1 MSLPRPVTA
10 IILSGGGARAA
21 YQVGA
26 LRAIAHIAGRNARM
40 PFPVVCGTSAGAINA
55 TLLAVNA
62 DDFRRGVARLTRWW
76 RRVTVRDIYHGDLTT
91 LAQHSARFLASVL
104 TGGAV
109 PARVASMFDNAP
121 LTDLLTRELEFD
133 KLDYRIRAGH
143 LRALSINA
151 TSYTTGHAVTYYQ
164 GAPDIRPWQRLRRR
178 GQPTMLGTD
187 HLMASSAIP
196 FVFPAG
202 RIDDDYFMDGSVRQ
216 IAPLSPALHLGA
228 TRVVVLAVGQFSG
241 QSPGQ
246 PTGRNGVTEPPQ
258 YPSFAQV
265 AGHALSSVF
274 LDNMGADIERLTQ
287 YNRLIDRLPEHA
299 REVNGVQVRH
309 VDAFVLSPSRD
320 VASLALQFVDN
331 LPGAVRAVL
340 RGFGS
345 THGTGA
351 NLTSYLLFDRG
362 FCRALLALGFDDAMA
377 RRDELEAFLAGDS
390 ANFLPLPQRDPD

>member
-1 MSLPRPVTA
+1 MSLPLHKTA

-26 LRAIAHIAGRNARM
+26 LRAIAHILGRGAHM
-40 PFPVVCGTSAGAINA
+40 PFPVICGTSSGAINA
-55 TLLAVNA
+55 ALLAVNA

-76 RRVTVRDIYHGDLTT
+76 RRVTVKDIYHADLAT
-91 LAQHSARFLASVL
+91 LARHSARFLASVL

-109 PARVASMFDNAP
+109 PAKVASMFDNAP
-121 LTDLLTRELEFD
+121 LTDLLTRELEFAQ
-133 KLDYRIRAGH
+133 LEHQIEAGH
-143 LRALSINA
+143 LHALSINA
-151 TSYTTGHAVTYYQ
+151 TSYTSGHAVSFFQ
-164 GAPDIRPWQRLRRR
+164 GEPSLRSWHRLRRR
-178 GQPTMLGTD
+178 GQPTRLATE
-187 HLMASSAIP
+187 HLMASTAIP

-202 RIDDDYFMDGSVRQ
+202 RIDEDFYMDGSVRQ

-228 TRVVVLAVGQFSG
+228 TRIVVLAVGQFAGQRPPSG
-241 QSPGQ
+241 PA
-246 PTGRNGVTEPPQ
+246 Q

-274 LDNMGADIERLTQ
+274 LDNMGADIERLSQ
-287 YNRLIDRLPEHA
+287 YNRMIDLLPAAA
-299 REVNGVQVRH
+299 REAQGLSVNH

-320 VASLALQFVDN
+320 VAGLALQYVDT

-345 THGTGA
+345 TQGAGA

-362 FCRALLALGFDDAMA
+362 FCRALLALGFADAMA

-390 ANFLPLPQRDPD
+390 ANFLPLSVREFT

>member
-1 MSLPRPVTA
+1 MSNAMSTSGHKTA

-26 LRAIAHIAGRNARM
+26 LRAIAHILGRSARM
-40 PFPVVCGTSAGAINA
+40 PFPVICGTSSGAINA
-55 TLLAVNA
+55 TLLAINA

-76 RRVTVRDIYHGDLTT
+76 RRVTVNDIYHGDLAT
-91 LAQHSARFLASVL
+91 LARHSARFLASVL

-109 PARVASMFDNAP
+109 PAKVASMFDNAP
-121 LTDLLTRELEFD
+121 LTDLLTRELDFSR
-133 KLDYRIRAGH
+133 LDDQIGAGNLH
-143 LRALSINA
+143 ALSINA
-151 TSYTTGHAVTYYQ
+151 TSYTSGHAVSFFQ
-164 GAPDIRPWQRLRRR
+164 GAPSLRSWHRLRRR
-178 GQPTMLGTD
+178 GQPTRLATE
-187 HLMASSAIP
+187 HLMASTAIP

-202 RIDDDYFMDGSVRQ
+202 RIDEDYYMDGSVRQ

-228 TRVVVLAVGQFSG
+228 TRIVVLAVGQFAG
-241 QSPGQ
+241 QRPIA
-246 PTGRNGVTEPPQ
+246 EPAQ

-287 YNRLIDRLPEHA
+287 YNRMIDQLPATA
-299 REVNGVQVRH
+299 REAKGLHLNH

-320 VASLALQFVDN
+320 VASLALQFVDT

-345 THGTGA
+345 TRGTGA

-362 FCRALLALGFDDAMA
+362 FCRALLALGYADAMA
-377 RRDELEAFLAGDS
+377 RRDDLEAFLAGDS
-390 ANFLPLPQRDPD
+390 AGFLPIMPKDFD

>member
-1 MSLPRPVTA
+1 MPPAHPATA

-26 LRAIAHIAGRNARM
+26 LRAIAHISGRHARM
-40 PFPVVCGTSAGAINA
+40 PFPVICGTSAGAINA

-76 RRVTVRDIYHGDLTT
+76 RRVTVRDIYHGDLAT
-91 LAQHSARFLASVL
+91 LARHSARFLASVL
-104 TGGAV
+104 TGGTV
-109 PARVASMFDNAP
+109 PAKVAAMFDNAP
-121 LTDLLTRELEFD
+121 LTDLLTRELDFAR
-133 KLDYRIRAGH
+133 LDHQIDAGH

-151 TSYTTGHAVTYYQ
+151 TSYSSGHAVTFYQ
-164 GAPDIRPWQRLRRR
+164 GAPDIASWHRLRRR
-178 GQPTMLGTD
+178 GQSTKLATD
-187 HLMASSAIP
+187 HLMASTAIP

-202 RIDDDYFMDGSVRQ
+202 RIDEDFYMDGSVRQ

-228 TRVVVLAVGQFSG
+228 NRIVVLAVGQFSG
-241 QSPGQ
+241 QPA
-246 PTGRNGVTEPPQ
+246 GRNAVAGPPQ

-287 YNRLIDRLPEHA
+287 YNRLIDRLPERA
-299 REVNGVQVRH
+299 RGMNGFPVRH

-320 VASLALQFVDN
+320 VASLALQYVDN

-345 THGTGA
+345 TQGTGA
-351 NLTSYLLFDRG
+351 NLTSYLLFDRD
-362 FCRALLALGFDDAMA
+362 FCRALLGLGYADAMA

-390 ANFLPLPQRDPD
+390 ANYLPLPQSEPD

>member
-1 MSLPRPVTA
+1 MPPRAATA

-26 LRAIAHIAGRNARM
+26 LRAIAHILGPGSRM
-40 PFPVVCGTSAGAINA
+40 PFPVICGTSAGAINA

-76 RRVTVRDIYHGDLTT
+76 RRITVSDIYHGDLTT
-91 LAQHSARFLASVL
+91 LARHSARFLASVL
-104 TGGAV
+104 TGGAG
-109 PARVASMFDNAP
+109 PAKVASMFDNAP
-121 LTDLLTRELEFD
+121 LINLLTRELEFG
-133 KLDYRIRAGH
+133 KLEHQIVAGH

-151 TSYTTGHAVTYYQ
+151 TSYTSGHAVTFFE
-164 GAPDIRPWQRLRRR
+164 GAKDIKPWQRLRRR
-178 GQPTMLGTD
+178 GQPTRLATE
-187 HLMASSAIP
+187 HLMASTAIP

-202 RIDDDYFMDGSVRQ
+202 RIDADFYMDGSVRQ

-228 TRVVVLAVGQFSG
+228 TRIVVLAVGQFAG
-241 QSPGQ
+241 QSAIRATANAPA
-246 PTGRNGVTEPPQ
+246 Q

-287 YNRLIDRLPEHA
+287 YNRLIDRLPA
-299 REVNGVQVRH
+299 QVREINGYPVNH
-309 VDAFVLSPSRD
+309 VDAFILSPSRD
-320 VASLALQFVDN
+320 VASLALQFVAN
-331 LPGAVRAVL
+331 LPVAVRAVL

-345 THGTGA
+345 TQGTGA

-362 FCRALLALGFDDAMA
+362 FCRALLDLGYEDAMA

-390 ANFLPLPQRDPD
+390 VNFMPLPPHDPD

>member
-1 MSLPRPVTA
+1 MPRLDHQTA

-26 LRAIAHIAGRNARM
+26 LRAIAHIVGDNARM
-40 PFPVVCGTSAGAINA
+40 PFQVICGTSAGAINA
-55 TLLAVNA
+55 TLLAINA

-76 RRVTVRDIYHGDLTT
+76 RRVTVKDIYHADLAT
-91 LAQHSARFLASVL
+91 LARHSARFLASVL

-109 PARVASMFDNAP
+109 PAKVASMFDNAP
-121 LTDLLTRELEFD
+121 LTDLLTRELDFAR
-133 KLDYRIRAGH
+133 LDQQIEAGY
-143 LRALSINA
+143 LQALSINA
-151 TSYTTGHAVTYYQ
+151 TSYTSGHAVSFFQ
-164 GAPDIRPWQRLRRR
+164 GAKELRPWHRLRRR
-178 GQPTMLGTD
+178 GQPTQLATE
-187 HLMASSAIP
+187 HLMASTAIP
-196 FVFPAG
+196 FVFPAS
-202 RIDDDYFMDGSVRQ
+202 RIDEDYYMDGSVRQ

-228 TRVVVLAVGQFSG
+228 TRIVVLAVGQFAG
-241 QSPGQ
+241 QRPV
-246 PTGRNGVTEPPQ
+246 NGPAQ

-287 YNRLIDRLPEHA
+287 YNRMIDRLPASA
-299 REVNGVQVRH
+299 REANGLRVNH

-320 VASLALQFVDN
+320 VAGLALTYVDT

-345 THGTGA
+345 TQGSGA

-362 FCRALLALGFDDAMA
+362 FCRALLDLGYNDAMA
-377 RRDELEAFLAGDS
+377 RRDELEAFLAGEA
-390 ANFLPLPQRDPD
+390 ANFLPLPGREFS

>member
-1 MSLPRPVTA
+1 MSDSGSARNHATA

-26 LRAIAHIAGRNARM
+26 LRAIAHILGRDARM
-40 PFPVVCGTSAGAINA
+40 PFPVICGTSAGAINA
-55 TLLAVNA
+55 ALLALNA

-76 RRVTVRDIYHGDLTT
+76 RRVTVKDIYQGDLTT
-91 LAQHSARFLASVL
+91 LARHSARFMASVL

-109 PARVASMFDNAP
+109 PAKVASMFDNAP
-121 LTDLLTRELEFD
+121 LTDLLARELDFSQIDIQVE
-133 KLDYRIRAGH
+133 AGNLH
-143 LRALSINA
+143 ALSINA
-151 TSYTTGHAVTYYQ
+151 TSYTSGHAVSFFQ
-164 GAPDIRPWQRLRRR
+164 GAPSLRSWHRLRRR
-178 GQPTMLGTD
+178 GQPTRLATE
-187 HLMASSAIP
+187 HLMASTAIP
-196 FVFPAG
+196 FVFPAA
-202 RIDDDYFMDGSVRQ
+202 RVDEDYFMDGSVRQ

-228 TRVVVLAVGQFSG
+228 TRIVVLAVGQFAG
-241 QSPGQ
+241 QRPV
-246 PTGRNGVTEPPQ
+246 NGDPQ

-287 YNRLIDRLPEHA
+287 YNRMIDLLPASA
-299 REVNGVQVRH
+299 RESNGLYLNH

-320 VASLALQFVDN
+320 VASLALQFVDT

-345 THGTGA
+345 TRGTGA

-362 FCRALLALGFDDAMA
+362 FCRALLDLGYTDAMA
-377 RRDELEAFLAGDS
+377 RRDELEAFLLGEATS
-390 ANFLPLPQRDPD
+390 FLPFPPREYN

>member
-1 MSLPRPVTA
+1 MLPAPAATA
-10 IILSGGGARAA
+10 VILSGGGARAA

-26 LRAIAHIAGRNARM
+26 LRAIAHIAGRHARM
-40 PFPVVCGTSAGAINA
+40 PFPVICGTSAGAINA

-91 LAQHSARFLASVL
+91 LARHSARFLASVF
-104 TGGAV
+104 TGGVV
-109 PARVASMFDNAP
+109 PAKVAAMFDNAP
-121 LTDLLTRELEFD
+121 LTDLLTRELEFAR
-133 KLDYRIRAGH
+133 LDHQIAAGH

-151 TSYTTGHAVTYYQ
+151 TSYTSGHAVTFYQ
-164 GAPDIRPWQRLRRR
+164 GAPDIRSWQRLRRR
-178 GQPTMLGTD
+178 GQATQLTTD
-187 HLMASSAIP
+187 HLMASTAIP

-202 RIDDDYFMDGSVRQ
+202 RIDEDFYMDGSVRQ

-228 TRVVVLAVGQFSG
+228 NRIVVLAVGQFAG
-241 QSPGQ
+241 QRAGRSAV
-246 PTGRNGVTEPPQ
+246 TGPPQ

-299 REVNGVQVRH
+299 RTVNGIPFRH
-309 VDAFVLSPSRD
+309 VDAFVLSPSKD
-320 VASLALQFVDN
+320 VASLALQYVDN

-345 THGTGA
+345 TQGTGA

-362 FCRALLALGFDDAMA
+362 FCRALLGLGYEDAMA

-390 ANFLPLPQRDPD
+390 ANFLLLPQRDPD

>member
-1 MSLPRPVTA
+1 MQPSPPATA

-26 LRAIAHIAGRNARM
+26 LRAIAHIVGRNARM
-40 PFPVVCGTSAGAINA
+40 PFPVICGTSAGAINA

-76 RRVTVRDIYHGDLTT
+76 RRVTVRDIYHGDLPT
-91 LAQHSARFLASVL
+91 LARHSARFLASVF
-104 TGGAV
+104 TGGTV
-109 PARVASMFDNAP
+109 PAKAASMFDNGP
-121 LTDLLTRELEFD
+121 LTDLLARELEFA
-133 KLDYRIRAGH
+133 KLDRQIGAGH

-151 TSYTTGHAVTYYQ
+151 TSYTSGHAVTFYE
-164 GAPDIRPWQRLRRR
+164 GSPDIQAWHRLRRR
-178 GQPTMLGTD
+178 GQPTRLTAD
-187 HLMASSAIP
+187 HLMASTAIP

-202 RIDDDYFMDGSVRQ
+202 RIDEDFYMDGSVRQ

-228 TRVVVLAVGQFSG
+228 NRIVVLAVGQFSG
-241 QSPGQ
+241 QPAS
-246 PTGRNGVTEPPQ
+246 RNGAVGPPQ

-287 YNRLIDRLPEHA
+287 YNRLIDRLPEKSRH
-299 REVNGVQVRH
+299 VNGIPVRH

-320 VASLALQFVDN
+320 VASLALQYVAN
-331 LPGAVRAVL
+331 LPTAVRAVL

-345 THGTGA
+345 TQGTGA

-377 RRDELEAFLAGDS
+377 RRDELEAFLGGD
-390 ANFLPLPQRDPD
+390 AAAFVPLPQSDAD

>member
-1 MSLPRPVTA
+1 MSDPKATGNHETA

-26 LRAIAHIAGRNARM
+26 LRAIAHILGRSARM

-76 RRVTVRDIYHGDLTT
+76 RRVTVKDIYHGDLAT
-91 LAQHSARFLASVL
+91 LARHSARFLASVL

-109 PARVASMFDNAP
+109 PAKVAAMFDNAP
-121 LTDLLTRELEFD
+121 LTDLLTRELDFSR
-133 KLDYRIRAGH
+133 LDYQIEAGNLH
-143 LRALSINA
+143 ALSINA
-151 TSYTTGHAVTYYQ
+151 TSYTSGHAVSFFQ
-164 GAPDIRPWQRLRRR
+164 GAPSLRSWHRLRRR
-178 GQPTMLGTD
+178 GQPTRLATE
-187 HLMASSAIP
+187 HLMASTAIP

-202 RIDDDYFMDGSVRQ
+202 RIDEDYFMDGSVRQ

-228 TRVVVLAVGQFSG
+228 TRVVVLAVGQFAG
-241 QSPGQ
+241 QRPV
-246 PTGRNGVTEPPQ
+246 NGAPQ

-287 YNRLIDRLPEHA
+287 YNQMIDRLPASA
-299 REVNGVQVRH
+299 RAAHGLHLNH

-320 VASLALQFVDN
+320 VAGLALQFVDT
-331 LPGAVRAVL
+331 LPGSVRAVL

-345 THGTGA
+345 TKGTGA

-362 FCRALLALGFDDAMA
+362 FCRALLDLGYADAMV
-377 RRDELEAFLAGDS
+377 RRDELEAFLAGKS
-390 ANFLPLPQRDPD
+390 AGLQPFPPRECN